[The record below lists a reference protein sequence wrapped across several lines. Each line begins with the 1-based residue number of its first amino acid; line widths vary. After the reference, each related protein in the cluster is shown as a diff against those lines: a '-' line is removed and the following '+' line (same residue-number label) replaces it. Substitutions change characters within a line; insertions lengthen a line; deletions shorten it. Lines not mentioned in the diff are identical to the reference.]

1 MWLKSGV
8 ALLVGLVINTSL
20 MLNLT
25 LLLPLPI
32 DVLLLLGFVLGFIVW
47 AAVMTWFYC
56 QPSLRQALRPCVPVL
71 LLSVTGNVLLILGG
85 SQ

>member
-1 MWLKSGV
+1 MWLKSTV
-8 ALLVGLVINTSL
+8 ALLMGLLINTSL

-25 LLLPLPI
+25 LVLPLAI

-47 AAVMTWFYC
+47 AGVMTWFYC
-56 QPSLRQALRPCVPVL
+56 CASLKQALRPCVPVL
-71 LLSVTGNVLLILGG
+71 LLSVATNVLLIAGG